1 MFRCFTRRVTQS
13 RFPNTTVLAPYL
25 SIRIFD
31 YILALQCTATH
42 LYTKSSLR
50 SSLSVRH
57 RIIHL
62 DKQSLTPMLQVAI
75 ADSTTLLSCFSE
87 SSLFVVNFVVNFC
100 TEFHLL
106 FVVFNLSYFVKGSF
120 PIR

>member
-1 MFRCFTRRVTQS
+1 MFRCFTRKVTQS

-57 RIIHL
+57 RIIHI
-62 DKQSLTPMLQVAI
+62 DKQSPGLSWWWDAYNSGLTP
-75 ADSTTLLSCFSE
+75 
-87 SSLFVVNFVVNFC
+87 
-100 TEFHLL
+100 
-106 FVVFNLSYFVKGSF
+106 G
-120 PIR
+120 P